1 MNTMSVFSNDS
12 GSALM
17 VEEMKPI
24 MRGSLPFKKR
34 RFPHLDLLTM
44 SSMGHQRDSD
54 CALMMMLS
62 KEHFGHGSTSAEQND
77 ALSLL
82 AAAAASGSP
91 SESLPLQL
99 STMREHEDEEPTTH
113 GFSFHHASENNDNGL
128 SGVLFAAAA
137 AVDLQSEDS
146 STSVSS
152 LSASS
157 KAPLLSPLPN
167 GCHGRTSRNNSYCR
181 RHPCYNASKYCK
193 LHYQHYI
200 VVGAATDQ
208 ELMNGFIVEGPDSVM
223 DCDFASAAVDRATK
237 AATSQAAL
245 VHLHQDKRYTGCDDE
260 TRCKGMMRFT
270 CSCFSQ
276 LRYIQCFSHLSRR
289 CQLLQLVVVNVPTAL

>member
-12 GSALM
+12 GIALM
-17 VEEMKPI
+17 VDEMKPI

-44 SSMGHQRDSD
+44 SSMDGPRDSD

-62 KEHFGHGSTSAEQND
+62 KGHFRHGSSSAEQSD

-82 AAAAASGSP
+82 AAAASGSP
-91 SESLPLQL
+91 SESLPIQL
-99 STMREHEDEEPTTH
+99 STRGEHKEGEPTTH
-113 GFSFHHASENNDNGL
+113 GVSFNDASESNDNEL

-208 ELMNGFIVEGPDSVM
+208 ELINGFIVEGPDSVL
-223 DCDFASAAVDRATK
+223 DCDFPTAAVDRATK
-237 AATSQAAL
+237 AATSQVAL
-245 VHLHQDKRYTGCDDE
+245 VHLHQDKRYTGCDNE
-260 TRCKGMMRFT
+260 TRCKGMLRVMWSCKFT
-270 CSCFSQ
+270 PSNV
-276 LRYIQCFSHLSRR
+276 SHLCVLR